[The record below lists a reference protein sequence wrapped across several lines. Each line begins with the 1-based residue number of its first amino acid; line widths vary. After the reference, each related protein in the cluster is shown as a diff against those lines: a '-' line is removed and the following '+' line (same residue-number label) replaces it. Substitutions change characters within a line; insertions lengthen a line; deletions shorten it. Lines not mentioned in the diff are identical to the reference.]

1 MLKKNKNK
9 YFNILISEAQFGI
22 KIADDFKVSEQG
34 GKNGFK

>member
-9 YFNILISEAQFGI
+9 YLNILISEAQFGI
-22 KIADDFKVSEQG
+22 VIAYDFRVREQG

>member
-9 YFNILISEAQFGI
+9 YFNILIREVQFGI
-22 KIADDFKVSEQG
+22 VIADDFNVREQG